1 MILGIGI
8 DMIDIE
14 RFTDWHTKPQEEL
27 SRIFSQEEIAYCL
40 HENKQ
45 LSAERFAVRFAA
57 KEAFFKA
64 FQAMLITI
72 KQTPNQSFLSVQKKV
87 SIKHLPNGIPSLLIN
102 WDTLLPEQTIYPQAH
117 ISLSHATN
125 TAIAMVVLEQAA

>member
-8 DMIDIE
+8 DIIDIE
-14 RFTDWHTKPQEEL
+14 RFTDWHTKSEL
-27 SRIFSQEEIAYCL
+27 ELLRVFSQEEIAYCL
-40 HENKQ
+40 QNPK

-72 KQTPNQSFLSVQKKV
+72 KQTPNQSLLSVQKEV
-87 SIKHLPNGIPSLLIN
+87 SVKHLQNGIPSLLIN
-102 WDTLLPEQTIYPQAH
+102 WNTLLPEQTTYPQSH

-125 TAIAMVVLEQAA
+125 SAVAMVVLEQAT